1 MKHRR
6 PTRFGLVFLFTL
18 TTFVVLLITIGIFGG
33 IIYVLAED
41 GGLDSSA
48 AKLFPIIVSA
58 FASLA
63 MGTLFAN
70 FVLRIPLRPFKRLVE
85 GMRRL
90 ADGHFEERVDLG
102 ELAIFSELSDS
113 FNTLATE
120 LQSTQMLRSDFV
132 NNFSHEFKT
141 PIVSIKGF
149 AKILQ
154 RGDLPEEE
162 RAEYLD
168 IIVDESTRLSN
179 MATNVLNLTRVENQN
194 ILTNT
199 ESFNLSEQIRKCILM
214 LEKKW
219 CAKDLTINA
228 DFDEHIIDGNMEL
241 LNQVW
246 INLLDNAVKFSP
258 EGGSIDIS
266 ICTAGEGI
274 CVEISNYGPAILSEQ
289 LRRIWDKFWQGD
301 TSHASEGT
309 GIGLSVVKKITELH
323 HGRAEAESTEN
334 KTTFRVYLPAGMSGT

>member
-1 MKHRR
+1 MKRRR
-6 PTRFGLVFLFTL
+6 PTRLGLVFLFTL
-18 TTFVVLLITIGIFGG
+18 TVFVIQLITIGIFGS
-33 IIYVLAED
+33 IIYALAED

-58 FASLA
+58 FASLVL
-63 MGTLFAN
+63 GTLFAN
-70 FVLRIPLRPFKRLVE
+70 FVIRIPLSPVKRLIE

-90 ADGHFEERVDLG
+90 ADGHFDERVQLGDL
-102 ELAIFSELSDS
+102 AVYKDLSDS
-113 FNTLATE
+113 FNTLAAE

-141 PIVSIKGF
+141 PIVSIRGF

-154 RGDLPEEE
+154 RGELPEEE
-162 RAEYLD
+162 RQEYLN

-194 ILTNT
+194 ILTNI
-199 ESFNLSEQIRKCILM
+199 ESFNLSEQIRKSILV

-219 CAKDLTINA
+219 SKKKLTINA
-228 DFDEHIIDGNMEL
+228 DFDEHMISGNMEL

-246 INLLDNAVKFSP
+246 INLLDNAVKYSP
-258 EGGSIDIS
+258 VGGSIDIS
-266 ICTAGEGI
+266 IQDSGDGVCASI
-274 CVEISNYGPAILSEQ
+274 ANYGPEIPPEQ
-289 LRRIWDKFWQGD
+289 VRRIWDKFWQGD

-309 GIGLSVVKKITELH
+309 GIGLSVVKKIVELH
-323 HGRAEAESTEN
+323 RGRAEVESTER
-334 KTTFRVYLPAGMSGT
+334 KTRFSVYLPFDPTGA